1 MLHGTTLPASAV
13 LLALALCACGD
24 SRAPAYRP
32 LLACSAPG
40 AEVDS
45 LAVAEYLEKV
55 TPRPKRF
62 LVPVGTDSALPDGA
76 QQALQEKGPTF
87 LYPAD
92 PKKQATVRDQL
103 AARGTFPTLL
113 VAYRGMR
120 RLDDG
125 RVVVR
130 IGGHFVGGAE
140 NGQAAPSR
148 AIYLK
153 CDTARWHVARAE
165 EERSS

>member
-1 MLHGTTLPASAV
+1 M
-13 LLALALCACGD
+13 
-24 SRAPAYRP
+24 
-32 LLACSAPG
+32 
-40 AEVDS
+40 
-45 LAVAEYLEKV
+45 AVAAYLEKV

-62 LVPVGTDSALPDGA
+62 LVPVGTDSALPAGA
-76 QQALQEKGPTF
+76 QEALQEKGPTF

-92 PKKQATVRDQL
+92 PKQQAAVRNQL
-103 AARGTFPTLL
+103 AAKGTFPTLL

-125 RVVVR
+125 RAVVR
-130 IGGHFVGGAE
+130 IGGHFVGGVE
-140 NGQAAPSR
+140 NGRAAPSG
-148 AIYLK
+148 AIYFE